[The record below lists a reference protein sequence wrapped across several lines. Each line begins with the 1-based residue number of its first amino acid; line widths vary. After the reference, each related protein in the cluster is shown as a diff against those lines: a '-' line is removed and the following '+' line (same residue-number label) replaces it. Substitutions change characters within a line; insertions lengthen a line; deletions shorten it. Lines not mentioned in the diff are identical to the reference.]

1 MTEQH
6 RHDRGAR
13 MTLAA
18 LAPYVPAAIVRKL
31 AQLGEAPLPPV
42 ESARGASLLLDIA
55 GFTPIVVSLSD
66 AGPRG
71 IDALQRLL
79 SSCFTEMIEGIRDYG
94 GDIYQFAGDSV
105 LALFEPDR
113 GETDGEVVRRAA
125 ICGTH
130 VQRKMARFS
139 RVEVLG
145 KRFTVSSRIGV
156 GFGECHRIVLGEPD
170 QWLQAGLV
178 GQPLEQAVAAEK
190 KSSGGEVVLSPQA
203 AALLPDGSPGES
215 RDGFWRFLAPG
226 NVTAPPARALPVG
239 GARTLGQCSLL
250 LHPELLRKVMT
261 SHEGFKGDFRDITCV
276 FVRVKSRYGHSEAED
291 FVREL
296 NGFFTFAQRESNAHR
311 GVLLMPDFTDK
322 GNVLYFVFGAPT
334 AQQNKES
341 LACHFA
347 SKLLQGQADFPSI
360 EELRI
365 GIATGPSYW
374 GEMGAPSRKGYWALG
389 EVVNTAAR
397 LMSHLKEAGI
407 QIDANTQRKVLHEF
421 SLEHVEDARLKG
433 ISRVVPIYRV
443 QSRQVRSLLVKAQGE
458 IVGRRKELARLR
470 EAVEESIAGSGR
482 VSIISG
488 EAGIGKSRLSSRLV
502 EEAESHGA
510 LTLYGICYSYETFTP
525 FFPWKE
531 VLIQLFQLH
540 EGNTPEER
548 LERIR
553 TVFEGLQGVG
563 LEWVPVLANI
573 MGLAVVED
581 ERTASMDARQ
591 KNQQVFHIIHRLLEK
606 LTESMP
612 VLLFFEDLHWADQIS
627 LDLIEY
633 VAARLSSLRLA
644 MLVTMR
650 PGEALKDLQVPGGVL
665 RVDLTQLDEED
676 TRALLRLHLKL
687 TPPNPALEDL
697 MITKV
702 QGNPFF
708 IESLVGGLVEEGHLE
723 ETTGGGRVLRRSLQ
737 SLRIPDSIQDVVLN
751 RIDLLPELEKLIVKV
766 ASVIGR
772 IFSLDAVHALLPE
785 GIELE
790 EAKRAMAQLTSL
802 GMVLLEMEEPY
813 TCLFKHIVIR
823 DVAYN
828 TLLVSGREQLHR
840 RLARFLEKKAADN
853 LVKPAGILA
862 YHYMAGNDEAK
873 GVEYTL
879 MAARAAKR
887 QYANDEAIHH
897 YNRVLEVL
905 SHSETLDQHV
915 VLEDTRQ
922 VMLELAQTLLQA
934 GNYAAAI
941 QMFEQRLSE
950 EDAAEVRADIHV
962 GLGRAFQEKGES
974 SRAILELERALKLMG
989 RTPPRSMV
997 GLVARTAL
1005 NLGVHLVSLVVP
1017 GVLRPVPAHQRALF
1031 LKQLS
1036 TLYSLGRIYYFVD
1049 LSKLIWATLV
1059 ATNMAQRART
1069 DWGLSQAG
1077 SYYGTVLFG
1086 AGLLKRSVRYLEQ
1099 AREFGRRSQDA
1110 VSEGIALG
1118 RLGFSAIFLNEQDK
1132 AGKLGVEAID
1142 MLRQVGER
1150 WEVQT
1155 AMMVVATSHFLAS
1168 RFETAE
1174 KYYRE
1179 MGEMGVELNALMHQG
1194 WSHAWVPMCRYL
1206 RGDGDVAQ
1214 LCAELEKGLRISI
1227 EVDDLA
1233 NQCAALNHLANVY
1246 VREHRVEEA
1255 ARVAVQAFDTVW
1267 KYQVLVPFL
1276 QIGLVDS
1283 AEAALFA
1290 LEHGAT
1296 SVPRSKLLR
1305 VVRMGSFKARA
1316 LSRIYPYM
1324 KGPALRVTARFLRL
1338 RRGMAAAEPLF
1349 LQAIEVLEK
1358 APNKWELGVAC
1369 YDAAVALPHRRAAL
1383 LARAREVFTA
1393 IGAKAELRRIQRLE
1407 AEGTPLLPPPS
1418 AALPASTSATGSAQP
1433 LRL

>member
-1 MTEQH
+1 
-6 RHDRGAR
+6 

-18 LAPYVPAAIVRKL
+18 LAPYVPTAIVRKL

-42 ESARGASLLLDIA
+42 EPTRGASLLLDIA
-55 GFTPIVVSLSD
+55 GFTPIVVSLSG

-79 SSCFTEMIEGIRDYG
+79 SSLFTEIIEGIRDYG

-113 GETDGEVVRRAA
+113 GETDADVVRRAA

-130 VQRKMARFS
+130 VQKKLARFS
-139 RVEVLG
+139 SVELLG
-145 KRFTVSSRIGV
+145 QRFTVSSRVGV
-156 GFGECHRIVLGEPD
+156 GFGECHRIVLGEPE
-170 QWLQAGLV
+170 QWLQPGLI
-178 GQPLEQAVAAEK
+178 GQPLEQAVHAEK
-190 KSSGGEVVLSPQA
+190 KSSGGEVILSREA
-203 AALLPDGSPGES
+203 SALLPPNTAGEP
-215 RDGFWRFLAPG
+215 REGFFRF
-226 NVTAPPARALPVG
+226 APPANHIPPPQRALHVG
-239 GARTLGQCSLL
+239 GARALGQCSLL

-261 SHEGFKGDFRDITCV
+261 SHQGFTGDFRDITCV
-276 FVRVKSRYGHSEAED
+276 FVKVGSSRPHAEAEA
-291 FVREL
+291 FVREF

-347 SKLLQGQADFPSI
+347 SKLLQGQAGFPAI

-365 GIATGPSYW
+365 GIATGPAYW
-374 GEMGAPSRKGYWALG
+374 GEMGAQSRKGSWALG
-389 EVVNTAAR
+389 EVVNIAAR
-397 LMSHLKEAGI
+397 LMAHAREPGI
-407 QIDANTQRKVLHEF
+407 QIDANTQRKTLHEF
-421 SLEHVEDARLKG
+421 ALAHVEDAKLKG

-443 QSRQVRSLLVKAQGE
+443 QSRQVRSLLVKGQGE
-458 IVGRRKELARLR
+458 IVGRRKELEVLR
-470 EAVEESIAGSGR
+470 EAVDEAIAGNGR
-482 VSIISG
+482 MCVISG

-502 EEAESHGA
+502 EEAETQGA

-531 VLIQLFQLH
+531 VLVQLFQLR
-540 EGNTPEER
+540 EGDGPQDR
-548 LERIR
+548 LERIHR
-553 TVFEGLQGVG
+553 IFEGLEDVG
-563 LEWVPVLANI
+563 PEWVPVLAGI
-573 MGLAVVED
+573 MGLPVVED
-581 ERTASMDARQ
+581 ERTAALDARQ
-591 KNQQVFHIIHRLLEK
+591 KNQQVFQIIYKLLVK
-606 LTESMP
+606 LNESMP

-633 VAARLSSLRLA
+633 MAARIHSLRLTL
-644 MLVTMR
+644 LVTMR
-650 PGEALKDLQVPGGVL
+650 PGNALSDLRAPGVVR

-676 TRALLRLHLKL
+676 TRELLRLHLKL
-687 TPPNPALEDL
+687 SPPNPALENL
-697 MITKV
+697 MMAKV

-708 IESLVGGLVEEGHLE
+708 IESLVEGLVEEGHLE
-723 ETTGGGRVLRRSLQ
+723 EMTGGGRVLRRSLQ

-751 RIDLLPELEKLIVKV
+751 RIDLLPEMEKLIVKV

-785 GIELE
+785 GIELD

-802 GMVLLEMEEPY
+802 GLVLLEMEEPY

-828 TLLVSGREQLHR
+828 TLLVSGREDLHR
-840 RLARFLEKKAADN
+840 RLARFLEAKAEDN
-853 LVKPAGILA
+853 AVKPAGILA
-862 YHYMAGNDEAK
+862 YHYLTGNDEAK
-873 GVEYTL
+873 GLEYTL

-897 YNRVLEVL
+897 YNKALEVL
-905 SHSETLDQHV
+905 STAETLDRIV

-922 VMLELAQTLLQA
+922 VMLELAQTLLQS

-941 QMFEQRLSE
+941 QMFEQRLAD
-950 EDAAEVRADIHV
+950 EDADDVRAEIHV

-974 SRAILELERALKLMG
+974 GRAIQELEHALKLMG
-989 RTPPRSMV
+989 HTPPRTKV
-997 GLVARTAL
+997 GLVLRTAVSFGL
-1005 NLGVHLVSLVVP
+1005 HLLSLAFP
-1017 GVLRPVPAHQRALF
+1017 WILRPVPAHKRAIF
-1031 LKQLS
+1031 IKQLG

-1059 ATNMAQRART
+1059 SINMAERVRT

-1086 AGLLKRSVRYLEQ
+1086 AGLLKRSTRYLER
-1099 AREFGRRSQDA
+1099 ALEFGRRSQDA
-1110 VSEGIALG
+1110 VAEGIALG
-1118 RLGFSAIFLNEQDK
+1118 RLGFSAIFANEQDR
-1132 AGKLGVEAID
+1132 AGKLGVEAIE

-1174 KYYRE
+1174 RYFRE
-1179 MGEMGVELNALMHQG
+1179 MGELGVELNALMHQG
-1194 WSHAWVPMCRYL
+1194 WAHAWLPMCRYL
-1206 RGDGDVAQ
+1206 RGEGEVAQ
-1214 LCAELEKGLRISI
+1214 QCADLEKGLRISI

-1233 NQCAALNHLANVY
+1233 NQCAALNHLANVA
-1246 VREHRVEEA
+1246 VREHRAEEA

-1290 LEHGAT
+1290 LEEGAT

-1305 VVRMGSFKARA
+1305 IVRLGSFKARA

-1338 RRGMAAAEPLF
+1338 RKGSAAAEPVF
-1349 LQAIEVLEK
+1349 LQAIELLEK
-1358 APNKWELGVAC
+1358 GPNRWELGVAC
-1369 YDAAVALPHRRAAL
+1369 FDAAVALPHRRTQL
-1383 LARAREVFTA
+1383 LARAREVFTSV
-1393 IGAKAELRRIQRLE
+1393 GALAELRRVQRME
-1407 AEGTPLLPPPS
+1407 VEGAPMLKQP
-1418 AALPASTSATGSAQP
+1418 AALPSSTAPASTEP

>member
-1 MTEQH
+1 LN
-6 RHDRGAR
+6 DR

-31 AQLGEAPLPPV
+31 AQLGESPLPPV
-42 ESARGASLLLDIA
+42 EAARGASLLLDIA
-55 GFTPIVVSLSD
+55 GFTPIVVSLSG

-113 GETDGEVVRRAA
+113 GETDVDVVRRAA
-125 ICGTH
+125 LCGTH
-130 VQRKMARFS
+130 VQKKMARFAS
-139 RVEVLG
+139 VELLG
-145 KRFTVSSRIGV
+145 QRFTMSSRIGV
-156 GFGECHRIVLGEPD
+156 GFGECHRIVLGEPE

-203 AALLPDGSPGES
+203 AALLPDGTPGES

-226 NVTAPPARALPVG
+226 NVTSPPQRALPIG
-239 GARTLGQCSLL
+239 GARALGQCSLL

-261 SHEGFKGDFRDITCV
+261 SHQGFTGDFRDITCV
-276 FVRVKSRYGHSEAED
+276 FVRVKSRYSHAETEA

-296 NGFFTFAQRESNAHR
+296 NEFFTFAQRESTAHR

-347 SKLLQGQADFPSI
+347 SKLLQGQADFPAI
-360 EELRI
+360 QELRV
-365 GIATGPSYW
+365 GIATGPAYW
-374 GEMGAPSRKGYWALG
+374 GEMGAPSRKGSWALG
-389 EVVNTAAR
+389 EVVNIAAR
-397 LMSHLKEAGI
+397 LMAHLQETGI

-421 SLEHVEDARLKG
+421 ALEHVEDAKLKG

-443 QSRQVRSLLVKAQGE
+443 QSRQVRSLLVKGQGE
-458 IVGRRKELARLR
+458 IVGRRKELALLR
-470 EAVEESIAGSGR
+470 EAVEESFAGSGR

-502 EEAESHGA
+502 EEAEGQGA
-510 LTLYGICYSYETFTP
+510 LTIYGICYSYETFTP

-531 VLIQLFQLH
+531 VLVQLFQLH
-540 EGNTPEER
+540 EGDGPQER
-548 LERIR
+548 LERIHR
-553 TVFEGLQGVG
+553 VFEGVEGVG
-563 LEWVPVLANI
+563 LEWVPVLAGI
-573 MGLAVVED
+573 MGLPVAED
-581 ERTASMDARQ
+581 ERTAGLDARQ
-591 KNQQVFHIIHRLLEK
+591 KNQQVFQIIHKLLVK
-606 LTESMP
+606 LTEFMP

-633 VAARLSSLRLA
+633 VAARMASLRLSL
-644 MLVTMR
+644 LVTMR
-650 PGEALKDLQVPGGVL
+650 PGDALSELRAPGGVR
-665 RVDLTQLDEED
+665 RVDLTALDEED
-676 TRALLRLHLKL
+676 TRALLRLHLRL
-687 TPPNPALEDL
+687 SPPNPALEDL

-708 IESLVGGLVEEGHLE
+708 IESLVEGLVEEGNLE

-785 GIELE
+785 GIELD

-802 GMVLLEMEEPY
+802 GLVLLEMEEPY

-853 LVKPAGILA
+853 AVKPAGILA
-862 YHYMAGNDEAK
+862 YHYLAGNAEAK
-873 GVEYTL
+873 GLEYTL
-879 MAARAAKR
+879 MAARSAKR
-887 QYANDEAIHH
+887 QYANEEAIHH
-897 YNRVLEVL
+897 YNRALEVL
-905 SHSETLDQHV
+905 SHSETIDPHAVLD
-915 VLEDTRQ
+915 DTRQ
-922 VMLELAQTLLQA
+922 VMLELAQTLLQS

-941 QMFEQRLSE
+941 QMFEQRLEE

-974 SRAILELERALKLMG
+974 GRAIQELELALKLLG
-989 RTPPRSMV
+989 NTPPRTMV
-997 GLVARTAL
+997 GLVLRTAA
-1005 NLGVHLVSLVVP
+1005 NFSVHLLSLAFP
-1017 GVLRPVPAHQRALF
+1017 WILRPVPAHKLALYI
-1031 LKQLS
+1031 KQLN
-1036 TLYSLGRIYYFVD
+1036 TLISLIRIYYFVD
-1049 LSKLIWATLV
+1049 IAKLSWATL
-1059 ATNMAQRART
+1059 AAFNMAERSRT
-1069 DWGLSQAG
+1069 DYGLSQASG
-1077 SYYGTVLFG
+1077 YYASMLFG
-1086 AGLLKRSVRYLEQ
+1086 AGLVKRSTRYL
-1099 AREFGRRSQDA
+1099 ARALEFGRRSRDA
-1110 VSEGIALG
+1110 VAEGIALG
-1118 RLGFSAIFLNEQDK
+1118 RMGINALFTNEPER
-1132 AGKLGVEAID
+1132 AVKLSEEAINV
-1142 MLRQVGER
+1142 LRMVGDR
-1150 WEVQT
+1150 WEVQMST
-1155 AMMVVATSHFLAS
+1155 MIVATSHFVS
-1168 RFETAE
+1168 GRFEIAE
-1174 KYYRE
+1174 RRYQE
-1179 MGEMGVELNALMHQG
+1179 MGELGVELNALMYQG
-1194 WSHAWVPMCRYL
+1194 WSHAWVPLCRYL
-1206 RGDGDVAQ
+1206 RGEGEVAQ
-1214 LCAELEKGLRISI
+1214 LCAQLEKGLSISI

-1246 VREHRVEEA
+1246 VREHQAEEA
-1255 ARVAVQAFDTVW
+1255 AKVAVRAFDTVW

-1276 QIGLVDS
+1276 QIGLVDA

-1290 LEHGAT
+1290 LEEGAT

-1305 VVRMGSFKARA
+1305 IVRLASFKARVLA
-1316 LSRIYPYM
+1316 RLYPYL
-1324 KGPALRVTARFLRL
+1324 KGPALRVTARALKLRKGL
-1338 RRGMAAAEPLF
+1338 AAAEPVF
-1349 LQAIEVLEK
+1349 LQAIEFLEK
-1358 APNKWELGVAC
+1358 GPNRWELGVAY
-1369 YDAAVALPHRRAAL
+1369 YDAAVALPHRRAQL

-1393 IGAKAELRRIQRLE
+1393 IGARAELRRVQRLE
-1407 AEGTPLLPPPS
+1407 VEGAPLLQHPAARTSSAVKPS
-1418 AALPASTSATGSAQP
+1418 TQP
-1433 LRL
+1433 LGL

>member
-1 MTEQH
+1 VNE
-6 RHDRGAR
+6 R

-18 LAPYVPAAIVRKL
+18 LAPYVPAAIVRRL

-42 ESARGASLLLDIA
+42 EPARGASLLLDIA
-55 GFTPIVVSLSD
+55 GFTPIVVSLSG

-71 IDALQRLL
+71 IDALKRLL
-79 SSCFTEMIEGIRDYG
+79 SSYFTEMVEGLRDYG
-94 GDIYQFAGDSV
+94 GDIYQFAGDSAV
-105 LALFEPDR
+105 ALFEPER
-113 GETDGEVVRRAA
+113 GETDGDVVRRAA

-130 VQRKMARFS
+130 VQKKLARYGS
-139 RVEVLG
+139 VELLG
-145 KRFTVSSRIGV
+145 QRFTLSSRIGV
-156 GFGECHRIVLGEPD
+156 GFGGCHRIVLGEPE
-170 QWLQAGLV
+170 QWLQTGLI
-178 GQPLEQAVAAEK
+178 GQPLVQAVAAEK
-190 KSSGGEVVLSPQA
+190 KSAGGEVILSGEA
-203 AALLPDGSPGES
+203 AALMPPGTAGEP
-215 RDGFWRFLAPG
+215 RDGFFRFVPPENL
-226 NVTAPPARALPVG
+226 TAPPQRMLPVG
-239 GARTLGQCSLL
+239 GARALGQCSLL

-261 SHEGFKGDFRDITCV
+261 SHQGFTGDFRDLTCV
-276 FVRVKSRYGHSEAED
+276 FVKLKTRSAHSDTEA

-296 NGFFTFAQRESNAHR
+296 NKFFTFAQRESNAHR

-347 SKLLQGQADFPSI
+347 TKLMLGQADYPFI

-365 GIATGPSYW
+365 GIATGPAYW

-389 EVVNTAAR
+389 EVVNIAAR
-397 LMSHLKEAGI
+397 LMAHAREPGI
-407 QIDANTQRKVLHEF
+407 QIEANTQRKVQNEF
-421 SLEHVEDARLKG
+421 ASEHVEDAKLKG
-433 ISRVVPIYRV
+433 ITRMVPIYRL
-443 QSRQVRSLLVKAQGE
+443 QSRQVRSLLVKGQGE
-458 IVGRRKELARLR
+458 IVGRRKELELLR
-470 EAVEESIAGSGR
+470 GAMEQSIAGTGC
-482 VSIISG
+482 VCVISG

-502 EEAESHGA
+502 EEAEANGA

-531 VLIQLFQLH
+531 VLVQLFQLR
-540 EGNTPEER
+540 EGDEPAER

-553 TVFEGLQGVG
+553 RGFEGLDGVG
-563 LEWVPVLANI
+563 PEWVPVLAGI
-573 MGLAVVED
+573 MGLPVVED
-581 ERTASMDARQ
+581 ELTAVLDARQ
-591 KNQQVFHIIHRLLEK
+591 KNQQVFHIIYQLLVK
-606 LTESMP
+606 LAESMP

-633 VAARLSSLRLA
+633 VAARVRSLRLTL
-644 MLVTMR
+644 LVTKR
-650 PGEALKDLQVPGGVL
+650 PGAALSELRGKDEVH
-665 RVDLTQLDEED
+665 RVELSQLDEED
-676 TRALLRLHLKL
+676 TRALLRLHLRL
-687 TPPNPALEDL
+687 NPPNPALENL
-697 MITKV
+697 MLAKV

-708 IESLVGGLVEEGHLE
+708 IESLVEGLVEEGHLE

-772 IFSLDAVHALLPE
+772 IFSLDAVHELLPE
-785 GIELE
+785 GIELDE
-790 EAKRAMAQLTSL
+790 TKRAMAQLTSL
-802 GMVLLEMEEPY
+802 GLVLLEMEEPY

-828 TLLVSGREQLHR
+828 TLLVSAREGLHR
-840 RLARFLEKKAADN
+840 RLARFLERKAADN
-853 LVKPAGILA
+853 PVKPAGILA
-862 YHYMAGNDEAK
+862 YHYLAGNDEAK
-873 GVEYTL
+873 GLEYTL

-897 YNRVLEVL
+897 YNKALEVL
-905 SHSETLDQHV
+905 SSAETLEQHV
-915 VLEDTRQ
+915 VLEDTRE

-941 QMFEQRLSE
+941 QMFEQRLT
-950 EDAAEVRADIHV
+950 EDEPAEVRAEIHV

-974 SRAILELERALKLMG
+974 GRAIQELERGLLLMG
-989 RTPPRSMV
+989 RPPPRTKV
-997 GLVARTAL
+997 GLV
-1005 NLGVHLVSLVVP
+1005 LGTVGHFAFHLLSLVFP
-1017 GVLRPVPAHQRALF
+1017 WILRPVPAHKRALF
-1031 LKQLS
+1031 IKQLH

-1059 ATNMAQRART
+1059 ALNMAERART
-1069 DWGLSQAG
+1069 DYGLSQAS

-1086 AGLLKRSVRYLEQ
+1086 AGLLKRSARYLKR
-1099 AREFGRRSQDA
+1099 ALDFGRRSHDA
-1110 VSEGIALG
+1110 VAEGIALG
-1118 RLGFSAIFLNEQDK
+1118 RLGFNAIFTNQQDR
-1132 AGKLGVEAID
+1132 AGKLGEEAVST
-1142 MLRQVGER
+1142 LRQVGER

-1155 AMMVVATSHFLAS
+1155 AMMVVGTSHFLAS

-1194 WSHAWVPMCRYL
+1194 WAHAWVPMCRYL
-1206 RGDGDVAQ
+1206 RGEGDVVQ
-1214 LCAELEKGLRISI
+1214 LCADLQKGLNISI

-1233 NQCAALNHLANVY
+1233 NQCAALNHLANVS

-1255 ARVAVQAFDTVW
+1255 ARLAVQAFDTVW

-1276 QIGLVDS
+1276 QIGLVDA

-1290 LEHGAT
+1290 LEEKAT

-1305 VVRMGSFKARA
+1305 IVRLGSLKARM

-1324 KGPALRVTARFLRL
+1324 KGPALRVTARYLRL
-1338 RRGMAAAEPLF
+1338 RKGMAASEPVF
-1349 LQAIEVLEK
+1349 LEAISILEK
-1358 APNKWELGVAC
+1358 GPNRWELGVA
-1369 YDAAVALPHRRAAL
+1369 YFDAAVALPHRRAQF
-1383 LARAREVFTA
+1383 LARAREIFTA
-1393 IGAKAELRRIQRLE
+1393 IGARAELRRVQRLE
-1407 AEGTPLLPPPS
+1407 MSSAPLLKQPQALPS
-1418 AALPASTSATGSAQP
+1418 AARVPS
-1433 LRL
+1433 